1 VLALREDLDDLER
14 DERWLV
20 TAPPGVTAPAPQPTA
35 WWIRLTSSTAGRVA
49 LALAAVGGCTAVL
62 LLADAD
68 LTVAISTYFVLVVL
82 TALYGT
88 PAGISG
94 MVGSYLALNYWFI
107 PPRGSLILDSVDY
120 VAPLVAF
127 AIAAAA
133 CGIAV
138 TRLNSMRRRAEAH
151 ERAAYDAKLE
161 AAINENRAAFL
172 SAMTHNLRTPLASI
186 KAAADTL
193 ESPSASITEQT
204 RARLVR
210 TVHDEADR
218 LERLV
223 TKVLELSRV
232 HAGVLEPHPEATDIA
247 ELTRGAVRRLRHFSP
262 RHDISL
268 VVVGDLLV
276 VDVDPQMLELVLV
289 SLLENA
295 LRFAPPTSDITVLA
309 CPIGGGC
316 EIRVVDHGPG
326 VAPVDRERIFEEF
339 VRLDGP
345 GSGLGLAI
353 ARAFIEA
360 QGGALTYEPTPGGG
374 ATFVISVA
382 PLPVAART

>member
-1 VLALREDLDDLER
+1 MR
-14 DERWLV
+14 
-20 TAPPGVTAPAPQPTA
+20 
-35 WWIRLTSSTAGRVA
+35 IRLASVDWGRVA
-49 LALAAVGGCTAVL
+49 LALLAVGVSTGIL

-68 LTVAISTYFVLVVL
+68 LTIAISTYFVVVVL
-82 TALYGT
+82 TALLGT
-88 PAGISG
+88 PAGIVG
-94 MVGSYLALNYWFI
+94 MVSGYLALNFWFI
-107 PPRGSLILDSVDY
+107 PPRGSLILNSADY
-120 VAPLVAF
+120 IAPLVAF

-133 CGIAV
+133 CGFVV
-138 TRLNSMRRRAEAH
+138 TRLNRLRREAEAH
-151 ERAAYDAKLE
+151 ERAAYDAKLA

-186 KAAADTL
+186 TD
-193 ESPSASITEQT
+193 ER
-204 RARLVR
+204 RARLLH

-232 HAGVLEPHPEATDIA
+232 HAGVLEPHPEPTDIA
-247 ELTRGAVRRLRHFSP
+247 ELARGAVRRLRHVAS
-262 RHDISL
+262 RHDLRL
-268 VVVGDLLV
+268 VVEGDVLV

-295 LRFAPPTSDITVLA
+295 LRFAPPASEIAVLA
-309 CPIGGGC
+309 RPVGRGC

-326 VAPVDRERIFEEF
+326 VAPADRARIFEEF

-353 ARAFIEA
+353 ARAFTEA
-360 QGGALTYEPTPGGG
+360 QAGALVYEPTPGGG

-382 PLPVAART
+382 SVPAGVDA